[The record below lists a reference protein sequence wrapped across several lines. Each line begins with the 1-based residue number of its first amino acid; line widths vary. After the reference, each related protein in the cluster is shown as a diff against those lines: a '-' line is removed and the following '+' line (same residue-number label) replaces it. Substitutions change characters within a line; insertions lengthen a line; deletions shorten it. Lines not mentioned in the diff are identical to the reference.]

1 MILRRKNHL
10 HVWLFLLSVQAFDPG
25 NHKFSLK
32 DSLAMWKRIDKQ
44 TFPSNLPS
52 ESNRPWGIWP
62 EGWSIRL
69 QLSTSTKTTLSTL
82 LILSSI
88 SLLQLP
94 SSSSSPSNQTRS
106 WSGESSE
113 RLLASPV
120 LHKKTKSVHMSCT
133 DQRTIAEAGKRVL
146 KKEMHG
152 QVKLTA
158 ACTGLQQYG
167 FASMHS
173 IPNLSQ
179 MHYFIKD

>member
-1 MILRRKNHL
+1 MPLKFDDFKERKINHL

-25 NHKFSLK
+25 NHKFSLR

-88 SLLQLP
+88 SLLQVA
-94 SSSSSPSNQTRS
+94 SRSSSPSNQTTS
-106 WSGESSE
+106 WSGKSSK
-113 RLLASPV
+113 RLLASSV
-120 LHKKTKSVHMSCT
+120 LHKKAKSVHMSCT
-133 DQRTIAEAGKRVL
+133 DQRMIAGGGR
-146 KKEMHG
+146 
-152 QVKLTA
+152 
-158 ACTGLQQYG
+158 
-167 FASMHS
+167 
-173 IPNLSQ
+173 
-179 MHYFIKD
+179 